1 MLAAIG
7 RVLERPITEFAVVGS
22 ETRVNVLVG
31 KELILTGE
39 TLLTHEALE
48 RHFRKGCVVN

>member
-7 RVLERPITEFAVVGS
+7 RVLERPITEFAGVGS

-31 KELILTGE
+31 KELVLTGE
-39 TLLTHEALE
+39 TLLTHEALK
-48 RHFRKGCVVN
+48 RHF